1 MARKA
6 AKKTSAKTSARRA
19 AAKRSPPKRAAVG
32 ASSRRS
38 AGKLKLSMLTGSYEI
53 VRALK
58 EGEIQP
64 KGIDLSI
71 ARFPGT
77 GAIHD
82 AVALRKAADINE
94 FNGGHYVVQKAN
106 GRDDITAIP
115 VFLHRRFR
123 HGFIYV
129 NKAKVKEPKDLV
141 GKRIG
146 STSIGAAA
154 NYWMRGYLEEA
165 GVPVRSATWVID
177 HADDQV
183 AQAPKDLKIE
193 MTPKGKK
200 AYDML
205 LTGEIEGVI
214 SPSITKM
221 IGEGDPR
228 VGRLWPDYEKV
239 EADYFR
245 RTGFFPIMHV
255 TTVPTKIVRK
265 HPWVVESLMMAFE
278 EAKQLAYQRLLNP
291 RIVPL
296 AWYRT
301 YWEQEHAF
309 FGGRDPWEFGWSD
322 LNKRNY
328 DTLIGYVHDQ
338 ILTGPR
344 PKLADLFAKESFEVP
359 TPLPVMHPISYDEES
374 GRGNTA

>member
-1 MARKA
+1 MARKP
-6 AKKTSAKTSARRA
+6 KRRVTKTARPKTARRKVTRAVKSAKTSSRRA
-19 AAKRSPPKRAAVG
+19 
-32 ASSRRS
+32 
-38 AGKLKLSMLTGSYEI
+38 AGKLKLSMMTGSYEI

-58 EGEIQP
+58 EGLVQP
-64 KGIDLSI
+64 KGIELQI
-71 ARFPGT
+71 GGYPGT
-77 GAIHD
+77 ASIHD
-82 AVALRKAADINE
+82 RVAAGKACDINE
-94 FNGGHYVVQKAN
+94 FNGGHYVVQKAH

-129 NKAKVKEPKDLV
+129 NKAKVREPKDLI

-146 STSIGAAA
+146 SVSIGAAA

-165 GVPVRSATWVID
+165 GVPHRSVTWVID
-177 HADDQV
+177 RTDDQV
-183 AQAPKDLKIE
+183 EHAPREMKIE
-193 MTPKGKK
+193 VTPKGRI

-205 LTGEIEGVI
+205 LTGEVEGVI

-239 EADYFR
+239 EADYFK

-255 TTVPTKIVRK
+255 TTVPTKIVAK
-265 HPWVVESLMMAFE
+265 HPWIVESLVNAFE
-278 EAKQLAYQRLLNP
+278 ESKQIAYQRLLNP

-301 YWEQEHAF
+301 YWEQERRF
-309 FGGRDPWEFGWSD
+309 FGGRDPWEFGFSE

-344 PKLADLFAKESFEVP
+344 PRIEDLFAKESFEIP
-359 TPLPVMHPISYDEES
+359 TPLPNFQPINYSEEE
-374 GRGNTA
+374 GRSNA